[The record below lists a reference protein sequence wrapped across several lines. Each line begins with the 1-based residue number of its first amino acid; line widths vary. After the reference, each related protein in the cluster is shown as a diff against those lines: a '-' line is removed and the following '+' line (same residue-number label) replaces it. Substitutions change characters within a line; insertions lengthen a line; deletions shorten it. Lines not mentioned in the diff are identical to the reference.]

1 MQRPTND
8 EVERE
13 EAAEGGGGGAAVA
26 AGSDGA
32 RRRLPLPE
40 LRARFAVLLCLND
53 RLARLLP
60 LVDLTLRRSR
70 GLVTTD
76 PAALR
81 FPSALGRRL
90 AALRGLVLTRVKL
103 AFWAKVLGATVE
115 YTTPAGDLYD
125 RPDNFPEWV

>member
-1 MQRPTND
+1 M
-8 EVERE
+8 
-13 EAAEGGGGGAAVA
+13 AAAASA
-26 AGSDGA
+26 SFTA
-32 RRRLPLPE
+32 RRLPLPA

-60 LVDLTLRRSR
+60 LVDLTLRRAR

-76 PAALR
+76 PSALR

-90 AALRGLVLTRVKL
+90 AALRGLVLTRIKL
-103 AFWAKVLGATVE
+103 AYWSRVVAATVE

-125 RPDNFPEWV
+125 RPDGFPE